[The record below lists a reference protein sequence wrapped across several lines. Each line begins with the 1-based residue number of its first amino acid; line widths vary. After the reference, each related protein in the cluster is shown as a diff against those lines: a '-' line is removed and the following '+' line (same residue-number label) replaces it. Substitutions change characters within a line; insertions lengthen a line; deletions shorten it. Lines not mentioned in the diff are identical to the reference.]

1 MSLQNIPFLCGGI
14 FFNLLLQTRKPR
26 TKARS
31 KQKYG
36 TDGLS
41 APEVMKGLVYVIT
54 GNELSKN
61 GDFSKSTSEFRT
73 CKINSSTYIP
83 FEDNVI
89 TAFFNDAVTKK
100 DPDTQKRM
108 SEFIDAF
115 VNPALLE
122 WLAKSLIETIY
133 NDKGISNE
141 TEFLISQTASL
152 SVDKLVKVKNIEIEI
167 FLLSIMKYIFSNR
180 INNTLGI
187 ETFKAWFDRK
197 SERSEW
203 KFTNSEI
210 GNSIQQN
217 IDISRFVD
225 INNYDENA
233 ELTEDF
239 SDKIAII
246 NGTDGKAPDLSLFN
260 DGNIFIMDKDIL
272 DDRTEQTP
280 LTKYLKAAA
289 AYYSTKKTLLY
300 AERPHPFYD
309 LYVCNDLKYS
319 KTRTHDFKEES
330 IISDVTIEKLDTES
344 KYVIIQGTGGIGKSM
359 LLTHLFLSS
368 AQNSETSGII
378 PLFLSLKN
386 YKDTTDNVV
395 DFIWKSVCEYDSAIS
410 RKAIIEALQNKEL
423 VLLLDGYDEIQS
435 SARESFQSDL
445 EAFIKSYNGNT
456 IIMTSRPIYDSFV
469 SFSKF
474 SVFDIKPLTKPQ
486 ALELVGKLEFWD
498 DIAKTN
504 FMKALDSQLYSS
516 HWEFASNP
524 LLLTIMLMT
533 YSAFGEVPAKMHVFY
548 SKAYETMARLHDASK
563 GSFKRPLHTNLTP
576 EEFSKYFAEF
586 CARTYRDEMLEFDER
601 SFTAYMAKVLRES
614 TAESKGVTPHDF
626 LLDLTDNLCIMYRE
640 GSTYY
645 FIHRSFQEYFA
656 AVHFSSEYDAKLT
669 RIGNF
674 FEGMKNRNYTDKT
687 FDMMYDM
694 ISDKVERFIFLP
706 FLEKLLTGY
715 SQKGKDE
722 YWEFLEN
729 QYPFLN
735 YEEGEVGDSY
745 LLSPQSFLYKA
756 IIKFKNM
763 DYAFDIDSV
772 EWPSQIYDLPTQN
785 WVRVYSEFAEDDGF
799 LKYPDPAD
807 IDESVLDDTTLIPEE
822 QLPYQYDRY
831 FGSPD
836 STGLIIEIEIYEL
849 RKYAYKYR
857 ELRECMEDTD
867 FPLMREFLEVKEY
880 YKKLKEKTEKEED
893 SDDLFDD

>member
-1 MSLQNIPFLCGGI
+1 MQFKDFIQKLSSVIRAGGSTDKFTRSI
-14 FFNLLLQTRKPR
+14 FEAIVTEEGQPILDEYK
-26 TKARS
+26 KS
-31 KQKYG
+31 SY
-36 TDGLS
+36 
-41 APEVMKGLVYVIT
+41 KGFY
-54 GNELSKN
+54 N
-61 GDFSKSTSEFRT
+61 GSTSIRKISQ
-73 CKINSSTYIP
+73 KINAYIDP
-83 FEDNVI
+83 MEFADYINQ
-89 TAFFNDAVTKK
+89 FPDAV
-100 DPDTQKRM
+100 
-108 SEFIDAF
+108 AG
-115 VNPALLE
+115 NL
-122 WLAKSLIETIY
+122 
-133 NDKGISNE
+133 SN
-141 TEFLISQTASL
+141 
-152 SVDKLVKVKNIEIEI
+152 V
-167 FLLSIMKYIFSNR
+167 FSAD
-180 INNTLGI
+180 IP
-187 ETFKAWFDRK
+187 
-197 SERSEW
+197 
-203 KFTNSEI
+203 
-210 GNSIQQN
+210 
-217 IDISRFVD
+217 DISPY
-225 INNYDENA
+225 NAAEKLA
-233 ELTEDF
+233 ELFVEIITEAAG
-239 SDKIAII
+239 SQNKPTEKPLPPII
-246 NGTDGKAPDLSLFN
+246 MDAEHGIAPDLAVYRDGVLYMDRIQQDN
-260 DGNIFIMDKDIL
+260 DDCVSPFKNYLDK
-272 DDRTEQTP
+272 
-280 LTKYLKAAA
+280 AVS
-289 AYYSTKKTLLY
+289 YYSTKKTLLY
-300 AERPHPFYD
+300 AEKPHPFYE
-309 LYVCNDLKYS
+309 LYVCNTVKYHKYRNS
-319 KTRTHDFKEES
+319 GTKDTKQEITIENA
-330 IISDVTIEKLDTES
+330 TIEKLETES
-344 KYVIIQGTGGIGKSM
+344 KYIIIEGIGGIGKSM
-359 LLTHLFLSS
+359 FLTHLFLSS

-410 RKAIIEALQNKEL
+410 RKAIIEALQNKAL

-456 IIMTSRPIYDSFV
+456 IIMTSHPIYDSFV

-498 DIAKTN
+498 DVAKNN
-504 FMKALDSQLYSS
+504 FMKALDSKLYSS

-586 CARTYRDEMLEFDER
+586 CARTYRDEILEFDER
-601 SFTAYMAKVLRES
+601 SFTAYMTKVLRGS
-614 TAESKGVTPHDF
+614 TAESNGITPHDF

-694 ISDKVERFIFLP
+694 IPDKVERFIFLP

-715 SQKGKDE
+715 SQKGEDE

-799 LKYPDPAD
+799 LKYQDPAD

-857 ELRECMEDTD
+857 EIRECMEDTD

-880 YKKLKEKTEKEED
+880 YKKLKEKTEKED
-893 SDDLFDD
+893 ASNDLFDD

>member
-1 MSLQNIPFLCGGI
+1 MQFKDFIQKLSSVIRAGGSTDKFTRSIFEAIVTEEGQPILDEYKKSSYKGFYNGSTSIRKISQKINAYIDPMEFADYINQFPDAVAGNLSNVFSADIPDISPYNAAEKLAELFVEIITEDAGLQNKPTEKPLPPIIMDAEHGI
-14 FFNLLLQTRKPR
+14 
-26 TKARS
+26 
-31 KQKYG
+31 
-36 TDGLS
+36 
-41 APEVMKGLVYVIT
+41 
-54 GNELSKN
+54 
-61 GDFSKSTSEFRT
+61 
-73 CKINSSTYIP
+73 
-83 FEDNVI
+83 
-89 TAFFNDAVTKK
+89 
-100 DPDTQKRM
+100 
-108 SEFIDAF
+108 
-115 VNPALLE
+115 
-122 WLAKSLIETIY
+122 
-133 NDKGISNE
+133 
-141 TEFLISQTASL
+141 
-152 SVDKLVKVKNIEIEI
+152 
-167 FLLSIMKYIFSNR
+167 
-180 INNTLGI
+180 
-187 ETFKAWFDRK
+187 
-197 SERSEW
+197 
-203 KFTNSEI
+203 
-210 GNSIQQN
+210 
-217 IDISRFVD
+217 
-225 INNYDENA
+225 
-233 ELTEDF
+233 
-239 SDKIAII
+239 
-246 NGTDGKAPDLSLFN
+246 APDLAVYRDGVLYMDRIQQDN
-260 DGNIFIMDKDIL
+260 DDCVSPFKNYLDK
-272 DDRTEQTP
+272 
-280 LTKYLKAAA
+280 AVS
-289 AYYSTKKTLLY
+289 YYSTKKTLLY
-300 AERPHPFYD
+300 AEKPHPFYE
-309 LYVCNDLKYS
+309 LYVCNTVKYHKYRNS
-319 KTRTHDFKEES
+319 GTNDTKQEITIENA
-330 IISDVTIEKLDTES
+330 TIEKLETES
-344 KYVIIQGTGGIGKSM
+344 KYIIIEGIGGIGKSM
-359 LLTHLFLSS
+359 FLTHLFLSS

-498 DIAKTN
+498 DVAKNN
-504 FMKALDSQLYSS
+504 FMKALDSKLYSS

-586 CARTYRDEMLEFDER
+586 CARTYRDEILEFDER
-601 SFTAYMAKVLRES
+601 SFTAYMTKVLRGS
-614 TAESKGVTPHDF
+614 TAESSGITPHDF

-694 ISDKVERFIFLP
+694 IPDKVERFIFLP

-715 SQKGKDE
+715 SQKGEDE

-799 LKYPDPAD
+799 LKYQDPAD

-857 ELRECMEDTD
+857 EIRECMEDTD

-880 YKKLKEKTEKEED
+880 YKKLKEKTEKED
-893 SDDLFDD
+893 ASDDLFDD